1 MRNLL
6 KHQEDL
12 RIREQDTHPIPFKW
26 INKELVSPKS
36 SNKDVP
42 PPLESS
48 IILAAL
54 QNTRY
59 PDALLATVVR
69 RVKTDQDDEN
79 DAKGGKYIKLNRVR
93 AGIIKAC
100 LNRKNHKEE
109 ITMAWNEDNRNP
121 AYICGGLFAVYE
133 KIQQDATPGTL
144 NRTIKD
150 AYFSSA
156 CSRPASVFPTLAKLS
171 QNHLHK
177 LGEGG
182 RVFYGRLVGGL
193 MNQLEGEFPQTLSLD
208 DQGRFIIGYYQ
219 MNQKLWTSKEETKED
234 EN

>member
-1 MRNLL
+1 
-6 KHQEDL
+6 
-12 RIREQDTHPIPFKW
+12 
-26 INKELVSPKS
+26 
-36 SNKDVP
+36 
-42 PPLESS
+42 
-48 IILAAL
+48 
-54 QNTRY
+54 
-59 PDALLATVVR
+59 
-69 RVKTDQDDEN
+69 
-79 DAKGGKYIKLNRVR
+79 
-93 AGIIKAC
+93 
-100 LNRKNHKEE
+100 
-109 ITMAWNEDNRNP
+109 MAWNEENRNP

-133 KIQQDATPGTL
+133 KIQKDATNGTL

-182 RVFYGRLVGGL
+182 RIWDGRLVGFVGDL

-219 MNQKLWTSKEETKED
+219 MNQKLYTRNEETKED